1 METRLFDDLL
11 PQQGDPFSDIG
22 TEPGFTPGDYLKGL
36 KRGIQQ
42 IPGSL
47 TGLADVPGALLTGER
62 YADQSADKLGDL
74 TGFKPGQ
81 WAKETKLSPGGEA
94 AMQELDTA
102 WKKSGA
108 DRLGSALLGNRDDLP
123 QAWRQADLSAAGK
136 AIVDN
141 PGAAAMNVVESIPGM
156 LVGGGIGKGLAV
168 AGKVAPV
175 VAGAAGE
182 GIITAGQQMDQTDR
196 NVDPRTA
203 AATALAAGAG
213 TGLIAGVG
221 GKVAQRLGLEDVQ
234 TSMAGGRAD
243 DVGRGMAGRVGGG
256 AAAEAGQEFLQSGQ
270 EQAWQ
275 NVAEG
280 NPLGEGVIRS
290 SVEGAIAG
298 AVMGGGANLLP
309 ERRQPQP
316 VTVPRQDGQGEE
328 RIDPATGPLSAAA
341 VDHVQRTQTSDD
353 LFGDLT
359 PAAPVASAIEPL
371 VNVPET
377 GDPFADLVPASPLQ
391 DFAAQVEPVSLDE
404 AQALAAQADGA
415 QIVAPHPA
423 GDGYLLA
430 PREWFQSEQIDVA
443 LQPGNQQVSIERPQA
458 TDPLAGRIQ
467 AVLDAYDTAGHPD
480 NGKIIRAAMKSR
492 APTEQ
497 TVAFWE
503 AQLDR
508 NLRTWQ
514 SIAGQGQ
521 PVEAKLRT
529 ADDLW
534 QGDREQATRTFVP
547 DDITA
552 AVLARSNA
560 LVQQL
565 AERGVHLDEVDSR
578 FPADVSDTKKAES
591 GLRGLFLRYAKQ
603 LEAKAKGYKRFD
615 AEALAKTEAELF
627 QAIGYQ
633 PTIDQAAGTANT
645 APSEA
650 QIAAGNY
657 QKGHVKVGTLDIA
670 IENPVGSTRTG
681 PGWQTT
687 MQAHYGY
694 LKRTKGADGDQVDV
708 YVKQGTPTDHTGPV
722 FVIDQFDPATGK
734 FDEHKA
740 MVGYRFQ
747 GAAIKAYDQ
756 HFSDGSGPSRRRTV
770 TKMTA
775 EQFKDWAQNGDT
787 RAPAGT
793 PKGWEGF
800 QAGDRVTT
808 KAGTTGTLSFDE
820 TGTIARVT
828 PDVLDAG
835 SQNTAGR
842 GVFSVT
848 PGEVSKASASQ
859 PAPIE
864 DFGEKIGGARKDLAQ
879 PTGPKAKV
887 APTPAETEPGWQR
900 RFKPLQNML
909 RSDETWNLIDT
920 KTGKP
925 VRGAEFKS
933 EQAAQDAIPLIA
945 VAQKHRVVA
954 VKDGFEIMR
963 DVTDRKRVK
972 VVDQVFPTRDA
983 AMTYMSQHAQA
994 IIETKTSFREELF
1007 ARPEKVMRDG
1017 QPRRTGHATAE
1028 DFAKTFGFRGVEFGL
1043 WNNQDERQEVMNHAY
1058 DGLLDLA
1065 EVLGVPPKALSLNGD
1080 LALAFGA
1087 RGQGLSGAIAHYERG
1102 HAVINLT
1109 KMQGAGALA
1118 HEWFHAADHYF
1129 GRQDGKASSEKIQN
1143 KRGDTVF
1150 DSDGTGDYASHGLS
1164 LKSKMREELQAKY
1177 KSLIQTLFTK
1187 AEQYVEDTEKAER
1200 FVGSTRDTLVKS
1212 LTAMRKQLET
1222 APEWQKRNNKPAS
1235 AEQLAE
1241 FDRLADDLVA
1251 GRAFQLETRSSE
1263 PKKGQRFG
1271 NIRLSND
1278 QLDALSALFKA
1289 VRGRNGMNAEG
1300 TGIVD
1305 GIRSDLRRYAERV
1318 RMLEEARNGN
1328 EKTKRVPTEF
1338 AMNAKRIDQGS
1349 ATDYWTTAHE
1359 MAARAFSAYVED
1371 KLPGRS
1377 DFLSYGSNNA
1387 MPEYRLF
1394 NVRPF
1399 PEGAERVAIGKA
1411 FDDFIGALQIRETE
1425 KGIELYNQAASS
1437 NTSDFDQYLFTVAEA
1452 PWGDVRTI
1460 LSSIAQ
1466 GSASTF
1472 NRELAKLLMAQ
1483 NLATTIQ
1490 TADFDGQHSGGYNPQ
1505 TDVIT
1510 IMQAADAEQ
1519 TILHEL
1525 MHASTVRA
1533 LSNKSVAAGAMRAL
1547 LKEVRQHLG
1556 LDSHYGLTDVREFV
1570 ADAFSNHEF
1579 QEALRQI
1586 PVKASGIRGKI
1597 ADAWG
1602 RFVSTVRQLLGLDRD
1617 QETALGKAL
1626 ELGARLMQENQTA
1639 PLRGYMGEII
1649 GNQAK
1654 TDDDRLT
1661 VRDWLTHQL
1670 ANQRSWA
1677 LGALTRDQLAD
1688 IYGREMPEVAEFD
1701 RVVQQMDQA
1710 RNIVAEQ
1717 ADALIERWRK
1727 LPSKMA
1733 DALADVMHLA
1743 TLEQFDPDTKTR
1755 EEVQTPEQSIL
1766 VKEWGNLSPEAQQI
1780 YRDVRDQYQATLV
1793 KLRNGLAKRA
1803 DTQTA
1808 AAIRLEFDKYLAE
1821 GPYFP
1826 LARFGDFIL
1835 IANNRIGERI
1845 VEAFESS
1852 AAREKR
1858 ARGLRAQGW
1867 TTKLTAKKAYS
1878 AASDGPSG
1886 EFVGKVLGLVGGL
1899 DIEAK
1904 EKAALMDSLNQL
1916 AIGALPDQSYR
1927 KHFSHRKGTPGFSQ
1941 DAMRAFASS
1950 MQHVAH
1956 HVARVLHGD
1965 ELQILVDGLNKRTRE
1980 TIGDVDTTAMQ
1991 QVANELSKRL
2001 DLMLNPTTH
2010 PVTAALGQVGFV
2022 MSLGG
2027 SVASGITNLSQTPLV
2042 TFPWLGS
2049 RFGFTKAAAAL
2060 TAASK
2065 DYFAGR
2071 WDKWS
2076 GFVMRDGTN
2085 LSADERRALTE
2096 LEDAG
2101 LINLTQAH
2109 DLAGTANT
2117 DSASSRRS
2125 FAINRAMKLVGWTFH
2140 VPEVMN
2146 RQVSALAA
2154 YRLAREKGQD
2164 HTGAVETARETL
2176 RRTHFD
2182 YSASNRARWM
2192 AGNFT
2197 RVITMFK
2204 QYSQNVTYLLW
2215 RQTYQALKGET
2226 PEVRQE
2232 ARRMLL
2238 GVAATHFAA
2247 AGALGLPLG
2256 VFGVTPLLGLLAMG
2270 MGSED
2275 EPWDWQVEFRNLL
2288 ADLFGKQAGEAIA
2301 HGPLRTLTGID
2312 MAARVGLGDLWVRAP
2327 QAEKEGRDLVEA
2339 WMLTLLGPVA
2349 GYAGNIGTAVK
2360 AFDEGKVGRG
2370 LEAMLPKFIAA
2381 PIKASRYEAEGVKS
2395 WRGDDLGVKLDGDDI
2410 FATALGF
2417 QPSQLAEMFEG
2428 QRAIKGREA
2437 KLMDR
2442 REEISNMFTSAALAG
2457 DTAMQAEAIKAAQA
2471 FSLRNPSMALT
2482 ADSLRRS
2489 LLAKVRNQALI
2500 QDGVYLS
2507 KKRQDLRAE
2516 GRFANVE

>member
-1 METRLFDDLL
+1 METGLFDDLL

-108 DRLGSALLGNRDDLP
+108 DRLGSALLGNWDDLP

-221 GKVAQRLGLEDVQ
+221 GKVAQRFGLEDVQ
-234 TSMAGGRAD
+234 TAMAGGRAD

-256 AAAEAGQEFLQSGQ
+256 AVAEAGQEFLQSGQ

-290 SVEGAIAG
+290 SLEGAIAG
-298 AVMGGGANLLP
+298 AVMGGGSNLLP
-309 ERRQPQP
+309 ARPQP
-316 VTVPRQDGQGEE
+316 VTVPRQDGQGEAL
-328 RIDPATGPLSAAA
+328 IDPATGPLSAAA

-353 LFGDLT
+353 LFGDLM

-391 DFAAQVEPVSLDE
+391 DFAAQVEPFSLDE
-404 AQALAAQADGA
+404 AQALAAQADGV
-415 QIVAPHPA
+415 QVVAPHPS

-430 PREWFQSEQIDVA
+430 PREWFQPEQIDLA
-443 LQPGNQQVSIERPQA
+443 LQPGKQKA

-480 NGKIIRAAMKSR
+480 NGKIIRAATKSR

-534 QGDREQATRTFVP
+534 QGDREQTTRTFVP

-552 AVLARSNA
+552 AVLARSNT

-578 FPADVSDTKKAES
+578 FPAGVSGIKKEES

-603 LEAKAKGYKRFD
+603 LEARAKGYKRFD
-615 AEALAKTEAELF
+615 AEALAKTESELF

-633 PTIDQAAGTANT
+633 P
-645 APSEA
+645 
-650 QIAAGNY
+650 
-657 QKGHVKVGTLDIA
+657 
-670 IENPVGSTRTG
+670 
-681 PGWQTT
+681 
-687 MQAHYGY
+687 
-694 LKRTKGADGDQVDV
+694 
-708 YVKQGTPTDHTGPV
+708 
-722 FVIDQFDPATGK
+722 PAT
-734 FDEHKA
+734 
-740 MVGYRFQ
+740 
-747 GAAIKAYDQ
+747 
-756 HFSDGSGPSRRRTV
+756 
-770 TKMTA
+770 
-775 EQFKDWAQNGDT
+775 
-787 RAPAGT
+787 T
-793 PKGWEGF
+793 PRGWENF

-828 PDVLDAG
+828 PDVLDDG

-859 PAPIE
+859 PATIE

-879 PTGPKAKV
+879 PTGPKAKA

-900 RFKPLQNML
+900 RFQPLQNML
-909 RSDETWNLIDT
+909 RSDETWNLTDT

-933 EQAAQDAIPLIA
+933 EQAAKDAIPMIA

-972 VVDQVFPTRDA
+972 VVDQVFPTRDT
-983 AMTYMSQHAQA
+983 AMTYMAQHAQA

-1007 ARPEKVMRDG
+1007 ARPETVKRDG

-1150 DSDGTGDYASHGLS
+1150 DTDGTGDYASHGLS

-1177 KSLIQTLFTK
+1177 KALIQTLFTK

-1212 LTAMRKQLET
+1212 LTAMRKQLEK

-1241 FDRLADDLVA
+1241 FDRLADDLVE

-1318 RMLEEARNGN
+1318 RMLEEARSGN
-1328 EKTKRVPTEF
+1328 EKTTRVPTEF

-1349 ATDYWTTAHE
+1349 ATDYWATPHE

-1377 DFLSYGSNNA
+1377 DFLSYGSDNA

-1399 PEGAERVAIGKA
+1399 PEGAERVAIGQA
-1411 FDDFIGALQIRETE
+1411 FDEFVSALKTRETE
-1425 KGIELYNQAASS
+1425 KGIELYNQATPGK
-1437 NTSDFDQYLFTVAEA
+1437 TSDFDQYLFTVAEA
-1452 PWGDVRTI
+1452 PWGDVRAI

-1466 GSASTF
+1466 GSASAF

-1490 TADFDGQHSGGYNPQ
+1490 TAAFDGQHSGGYNPQ

-1510 IMQAADAEQ
+1510 IMQATDAEQ

-1547 LKEVRQHLG
+1547 LKEVRQNLG

-1570 ADAFSNHEF
+1570 AEAFSNPEF

-1602 RFVSTVRQLLGLDRD
+1602 RFVATVRQLLGLDRD

-1701 RVVQQMDQA
+1701 RVVQEMDQA

-1755 EEVQTPEQSIL
+1755 EAVQTPEQSIL
-1766 VKEWGNLSPEAQQI
+1766 VTEWGNLSPDAQQI

-1835 IANNRIGERI
+1835 IANNRIGERT

-1867 TTKLTAKKAYS
+1867 TTMLTAKKTYS

-1965 ELQILVDGLNKRTRE
+1965 EQQILVDGLNKRTWE
-1980 TIGDVDTTAMQ
+1980 TTGDVDTTAMQ

-2060 TAASK
+2060 TAASR

-2076 GFVMRDGTN
+2076 GFVLKDSTN

-2164 HTGAVETARETL
+2164 HTAAIETARETL

-2204 QYSQNVTYLLW
+2204 QYSQNVTYVLW

-2312 MAARVGLGDLWVRAP
+2312 MAGRVGLGDLWVRAP

-2349 GYAGNIGTAVK
+2349 GYAGNIGAAMK

-2381 PIKASRYEAEGVKS
+2381 PIKASRYEREGVKS
-2395 WRGDDLGVKLDGDDI
+2395 WRGDDLGVKLDGGDI

-2437 KLMDR
+2437 KLMAR
-2442 REEISNMFTSAALAG
+2442 REEIANMFTSAALAG
-2457 DTAMQAEAIKAAQA
+2457 DQEMQAEAIKAAQA

-2489 LLAKVRNQALI
+2489 LQMKVRNAAMI
-2500 QDGVYLS
+2500 QDGVFLS